1 MLLARHMHIIKYE
14 PVGLKFL
21 MMVSVLMLIQVFLIN
36 ISAKPIRSVWEQKMG
51 KYIAWLELK

>member
-21 MMVSVLMLIQVFLIN
+21 MMVSVLMRYSFFNQHFSETN
-36 ISAKPIRSVWEQKMG
+36 ISSVWEQKTG
-51 KYIAWLELK
+51 KYIALFE